1 MPNLSIY
8 FIYKKDLFP
17 QIDSPYTLGMASS
30 DIVPIP
36 LPTIRRL
43 PHYLQALRKRLI
55 LKEEFTSTT
64 LLAEYLHLKAIQVR
78 KDMNY
83 TGIEGRRKLG
93 YHTASL
99 VTAIEEI
106 LGIRNFKEAVLVGV
120 GNLGSA
126 LLKYSGLNS
135 GELTIGA
142 AFDLD
147 PQKVGQTIG
156 ATKVQPLSALSK
168 YIKNLR
174 IKIAILSVPSSE
186 AQQITDDLVRQGIKG
201 IWNFT
206 SAYLKVPED
215 VVVRREDL
223 LQNLASLQA
232 EVLHR
237 G

>member
-1 MPNLSIY
+1 MP
-8 FIYKKDLFP
+8 
-17 QIDSPYTLGMASS
+17 SS
-30 DIVPIP
+30 KIIHIP

-43 PHYLQALRKRLI
+43 PHYLHALRERLNQ
-55 LKEEFTSTT
+55 KETFTSTT
-64 LLAEYLHLKAIQVR
+64 LLANNLHLKAIQVR
-78 KDMNY
+78 KDMSY
-83 TGIEGRRKLG
+83 TGVEGRRKLG
-93 YHTASL
+93 YDTQAL
-99 VTAIEEI
+99 VTSIEEI
-106 LGIRNFKEAVLVGV
+106 LGIQNFKEAILVGV
-120 GNLGSA
+120 GNLGTA

-142 AFDLD
+142 AFDVD
-147 PQKVGQTIG
+147 KKKIGQAIGSIKVL
-156 ATKVQPLSALSK
+156 PLSAMTK

-186 AQQITDDLVRQGIKG
+186 AQQITNDLVRQGIKG

-223 LQNLASLQA
+223 SQNLASLQA

-237 G
+237 RKNLSHLTSNTN

>member
-1 MPNLSIY
+1 LTWTP
-8 FIYKKDLFP
+8 KK
-17 QIDSPYTLGMASS
+17 S
-30 DIVPIP
+30 
-36 LPTIRRL
+36 
-43 PHYLQALRKRLI
+43 
-55 LKEEFTSTT
+55 
-64 LLAEYLHLKAIQVR
+64 VR
-78 KDMNY
+78 PS
-83 TGIEGRRKLG
+83 E
-93 YHTASL
+93 
-99 VTAIEEI
+99 
-106 LGIRNFKEAVLVGV
+106 
-120 GNLGSA
+120 
-126 LLKYSGLNS
+126 
-135 GELTIGA
+135 
-142 AFDLD
+142 
-147 PQKVGQTIG
+147 P
-156 ATKVQPLSALSK
+156 TKVQPLSALSK

>member
-135 GELTIGA
+135 GNSPSGPPLTWTPKKSVRPSEPPKSNPSLHCPSTSKTSGSKSPSFPSPPRKPSKSPTTSSAKGLRGSGI
-142 AFDLD
+142 L
-147 PQKVGQTIG
+147 PRLTLRCRKM
-156 ATKVQPLSALSK
+156 LSSGE
-168 YIKNLR
+168 R
-174 IKIAILSVPSSE
+174 
-186 AQQITDDLVRQGIKG
+186 
-201 IWNFT
+201 T
-206 SAYLKVPED
+206 SCKT
-215 VVVRREDL
+215 
-223 LQNLASLQA
+223 
-232 EVLHR
+232 
-237 G
+237 